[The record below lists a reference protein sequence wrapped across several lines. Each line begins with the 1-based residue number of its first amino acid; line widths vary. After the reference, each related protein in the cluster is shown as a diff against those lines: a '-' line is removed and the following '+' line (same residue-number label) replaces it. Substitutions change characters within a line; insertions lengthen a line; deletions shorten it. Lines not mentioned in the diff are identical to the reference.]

1 MSKLILSLDGVVI
14 RDVRLDKERISIGR
28 KPQNDVIID
37 NLAVSG
43 EHTLITCVGND
54 VFAEDLG
61 STNGTIVN
69 GEAIKKQQL
78 HDNDMLEIGKYKLK
92 FVVEKFVRPQEDFE
106 KTMMIRRPLSGQP
119 ATPAVATGSPV
130 APVLAQGGV
139 EPVTSSKLG
148 TVGYLQIL
156 TGSNVGKELELTKN
170 VTNIGK
176 TGEQVAVVSRRPQG
190 YFITHVIGP
199 KHPIVNGVEID
210 ARARALNDH
219 DVIELAGIKMEFFIA
234 KSKLS

>member
-14 RDVRLDKERISIGR
+14 RDVKLDKERISIGR

-43 EHTLITCVGND
+43 EHTLITCIGND

-69 GEAIKKQQL
+69 GEPIKKQQL

-92 FVVEKFVRPQEDFE
+92 FVVEKFTRPPEDFE

-119 ATPAVATGSPV
+119 ATSAAPTVSPV
-130 APVLAQGGV
+130 SPIVSQGSAD
-139 EPVTSSKLG
+139 PVTPVAKLG
-148 TVGYLQIL
+148 SVGYLQIL

-219 DVIELAGIKMEFFIA
+219 DVIELAGIKMEFFYRPI
-234 KSKLS
+234 

>member
-14 RDVRLDKERISIGR
+14 RDVKLDKERISIGR

-43 EHTLITCVGND
+43 EHTLITCIGND

-92 FVVEKFVRPQEDFE
+92 FVVEKFARPPEDFE

-119 ATPAVATGSPV
+119 AASAATPVPPV
-130 APVLAQGGV
+130 APAASQAAAEQVAHA
-139 EPVTSSKLG
+139 TKLG

-219 DVIELAGIKMEFFIA
+219 DVIELAGIKMEFFYRPI
-234 KSKLS
+234 